1 MMAMRE
7 WHGVSIVLDGA
18 AGPISCALV
27 VDGVVVDH
35 AVADRAS
42 ATAAGPA
49 EAIGG
54 VLRGLLHRGR
64 FSVAI
69 ERVIV
74 GGGPG
79 SFTGLRIAA
88 AIGKGIAHGG
98 RQPLLAVPSLAL
110 TAGVALEDEGDLEAG
125 TITTVLDALRGEWY
139 AQQFDVRDDALIDA
153 GPVRR
158 VEASLLDV
166 SWIGPGRPTS
176 VAPHAR
182 GIVRCGALIEVVD
195 AARWE
200 PSYGRLAEAAVQRA
214 ARTGTAAP

>member
-27 VDGVVVDH
+27 VDGVVVGH

-42 ATAAGPA
+42 APAAGPA

-54 VLRGLLHRGR
+54 VLRGLLHRARLG
-64 FSVAI
+64 SSI
-69 ERVIV
+69 DRVIV

-98 RQPLLAVPSLAL
+98 RHPLCAVSSLAL
-110 TAGVALEDEGDLEAG
+110 TAGVALEEEGSRAAS

-139 AQQFDVRDDALIDA
+139 AQRFDVRDQALIDA

-158 VEASLLDV
+158 VEASLLDM
-166 SWIGPGRPTS
+166 SWIGPGRPIS

-182 GIVRCGALIEVVD
+182 GIVRCGALIEPVD

-214 ARTGTAAP
+214 ARTGTSAP